1 MARVDV
7 TAYRLESL
15 VEAASQ
21 NSTVMELLSAIHN
34 LCNRDE
40 LESADNELLNV
51 ASVAALL
58 ARAQRSNQDIDL

>member
-15 VEAASQ
+15 VEAACQ
-21 NSTVMELLSAIHN
+21 YSTVMELLSAIHN

-58 ARAQRSNQDIDL
+58 ARAQRVNQDADL